1 LAKTGVDLLP
11 EIGTKISVKFNVN
24 IIPLAMELEDD
35 ETEGC
40 ENGVSFDWGSLD
52 LPLGA
57 PHFHGPI
64 IISYLKKMI
73 QGGANE
79 AGPIFN

>member
-1 LAKTGVDLLP
+1 
-11 EIGTKISVKFNVN
+11 VKFIVN
-24 IIPLAMELEDD
+24 IIPLVMELAGD
-35 ETEGC
+35 EIKGR
-40 ENGVSFDWGSLD
+40 ENDASFDWRSLD